1 MEKKM
6 SEIEQQLI
14 QVNLKGSEGSLA
26 FPVMLNEQFDTFS
39 HAIDV
44 GDSEPTKPQLD
55 VFASL
60 SGRLDEQL
68 KKWSA
73 MKQDELPKVTE
84 LIKQSDLPAL
94 MVPPKLE
101 ENKI

>member
-39 HAIDV
+39 HAIDM
-44 GDSEPTKPQLD
+44 GDSEPTKPQLETRS
-55 VFASL
+55 ASEA
-60 SGRLDEQL
+60 SQRECIGVRTMASS
-68 KKWSA
+68 WS
-73 MKQDELPKVTE
+73 
-84 LIKQSDLPAL
+84 
-94 MVPPKLE
+94 
-101 ENKI
+101 